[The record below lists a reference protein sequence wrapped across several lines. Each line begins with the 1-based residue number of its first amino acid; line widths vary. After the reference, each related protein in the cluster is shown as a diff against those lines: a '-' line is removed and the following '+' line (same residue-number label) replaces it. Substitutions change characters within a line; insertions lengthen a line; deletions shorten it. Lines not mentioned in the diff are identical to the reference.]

1 MSKKYK
7 VSNWVPNYPSYAVKR
22 NINVV
27 IPTKLQYTK
36 FIDFVRVSEK
46 QLRLSFHP
54 VSITQCRVP
63 TSMCAIVQA
72 SINTCKNNPYYFTY
86 YEDFNNMLKC
96 YKQCRAFARSE
107 YKRHELDDF
116 YRNDFPIFFKRMNLL
131 NKILL
136 LTNKGRLTL
145 DVLR

>member
-1 MSKKYK
+1 M
-7 VSNWVPNYPSYAVKR
+7 
-22 NINVV
+22 
-27 IPTKLQYTK
+27 
-36 FIDFVRVSEK
+36 
-46 QLRLSFHP
+46 
-54 VSITQCRVP
+54 C
-63 TSMCAIVQA
+63 TSVQA

-86 YEDFNNMLKC
+86 YEDFNSMLKC

-107 YKRHELDDF
+107 YKRYEFDDF

-136 LTNKGRLTL
+136 LTNKGRLTP